1 VLTLRLQRNPER
13 GANPDELRLLADNPP
28 YHRKREIV
36 NDDFRPFVPAAGSAP
51 APDTTDRA
59 HAEFVQQRPRAKVL
73 WGQWADLAALP
84 FFGITTDGER
94 KSELYVLGDN
104 GAPTVQTKAAAEAL
118 LRLLSADER
127 SSIELGV
134 TSHLWR
140 HWQNTEVH
148 VEHHGLWLDAVKGE
162 VRSAVADV
170 LRASLSSGGYKLS
183 RDVMRLNQFIGELI
197 GVPKVMGEW
206 TYTFS
211 LFGPPS
217 LSAPWGWQLFGH
229 HLSINCVF
237 IGNQMVLTPCF
248 LGSEPTHADSGPF
261 AGTRVFDEHFNLGLD
276 LINSLDSDQRQRA
289 IIADSLLSDDLPPG
303 RHHFADHLM
312 LAGAFQDNRV
322 VPYEGISVAEFS
334 ADQLERLML
343 LFDVY
348 IDPLPEMPRA
358 QRRQEI
364 EQHLS
369 STHFCWVGGHQSDS
383 VFYYRIQSP
392 VIFIEFDHHSGIFL
406 TNEKPAQFHVHT
418 IVRTPNGND
427 YGIDLLRQHYEHGHS
442 HAAWA

>member
-1 VLTLRLQRNPER
+1 
-13 GANPDELRLLADNPP
+13 
-28 YHRKREIV
+28 V
-36 NDDFRPFVPAAGSAP
+36 NDDFRPYVPAAGSGP
-51 APDTTDRA
+51 PPDTTDRE
-59 HAEFVQQRPRAKVL
+59 HAESVQQRARPKVL
-73 WGQWADLAALP
+73 FGQWAELAAQP
-84 FFGITTDGER
+84 FTGITTGVEPQ
-94 KSELYVLGDN
+94 SGLYRLEEN
-104 GAPTVQTKAAAEAL
+104 GAPTAETMAAAEAL

-127 SSIELGV
+127 SAIELGV

-140 HWQNTEVH
+140 HWQNTELH
-148 VEHHGLWLDAVKGE
+148 VEHHGLWLDAVSGDI
-162 VRSAVADV
+162 RAAVADV

-197 GVPKVMGEW
+197 GVPRIMGEW

-217 LSAPWGWQLFGH
+217 LSEPWGWQLFGH

-237 IGNQMVLTPCF
+237 IGNQMVLSPCF
-248 LGSEPTHADSGPF
+248 LGSEPTHADTGPF
-261 AGTRVFDEHFNLGLD
+261 AGTRVFDEHFNRGLA
-276 LINSLDSDQRQRA
+276 LINALDADQRQRA

-322 VPYEGISVAEFS
+322 VPYEGISAADFS
-334 ADQLERLML
+334 AAQVEQLML
-343 LFDVY
+343 LIDVY
-348 IDPLPEMPRA
+348 IDPLPEGPRA
-358 QRRQEI
+358 QRRREI
-364 EQHLS
+364 EEHLS
-369 STHFCWVGGHQSDS
+369 ATHFCWVGGHQSDS

-392 VIFIEFDHHSGIFL
+392 VILIEFDHHSGLFL
-406 TNEKPAQFHVHT
+406 TNETPAQFHVHT

-442 HAAWA
+442 HAHGHRH